1 MSTQYGFPSFNN
13 TQNNQNQ
20 GALAQAIAAAG
31 SQLTPVRVKSI
42 ILTSEH
48 PRFKELGEWNSLGA
62 IEFEPVSNPS
72 GQSNKLS
79 VAYPLYPNVKNIKDA
94 VREMLVNY
102 KK

>member
-48 PRFKELGEWNSLGA
+48 PRFKELG
-62 IEFEPVSNPS
+62 
-72 GQSNKLS
+72 
-79 VAYPLYPNVKNIKDA
+79 
-94 VREMLVNY
+94 
-102 KK
+102 